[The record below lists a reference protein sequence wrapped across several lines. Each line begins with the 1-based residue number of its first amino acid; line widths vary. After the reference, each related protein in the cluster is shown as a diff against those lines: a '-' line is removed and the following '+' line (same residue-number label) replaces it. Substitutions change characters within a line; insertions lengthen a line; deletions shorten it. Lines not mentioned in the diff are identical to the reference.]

1 MDQLTKDALAANEAG
16 MTYGKYMLIK
26 PKKDL
31 APQIA
36 DPDAR
41 FCVVCGKQ
49 IFAKD
54 KFRRKTCGDD
64 CRTEWSR
71 ILARRRGRAKR
82 AEKRGY
88 GDVNC
93 DRVSG

>member
-41 FCVVCGKQ
+41 FCVVCGKH

-54 KFRRKTCGDD
+54 KFRRKVCGDD
-64 CRTEWSR
+64 CRKEWSR
-71 ILARRRGRAKR
+71 TLARRRGREKR
-82 AEKRGY
+82 EEKRGY